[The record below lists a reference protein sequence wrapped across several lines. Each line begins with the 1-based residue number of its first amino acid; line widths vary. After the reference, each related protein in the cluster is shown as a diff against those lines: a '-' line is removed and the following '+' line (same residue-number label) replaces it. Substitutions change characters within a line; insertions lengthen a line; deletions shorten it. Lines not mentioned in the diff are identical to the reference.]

1 MAHYYG
7 VVSNTK
13 VYQLPCKNIEPKL
26 WHCYPRVHPEELEK
40 EIGRRIKKSD
50 HGKVTD
56 PALEPNRL
64 I

>member
-13 VYQLPCKNIEPKL
+13 VYRLPDQSIDPTL
-26 WHCYPRVHPEELEK
+26 WHCYPRAHPEELEK

-50 HGKVTD
+50 HGKVVD
-56 PALEPNRL
+56 PASEPSRL